1 MAYCSQ
7 CGTKNE
13 DTAKFC
19 KKCGA
24 SLSGIKKD
32 YEKEMEKRCEEECV
46 GGGKGFS
53 IFWGII
59 IILIGLYVIFEF
71 VLKNMGLVSG
81 DFPWWSIFIFA
92 IGVIVVIFGFRII
105 IKK

>member
-13 DTAKFC
+13 DTATFC
-19 KKCGA
+19 KKCGV

-32 YEKEMEKRCEEECV
+32 YEKERDQRCEEECI

-59 IILIGLYVIFEF
+59 IILIGLWVIFEF
-71 VLKNMGLVSG
+71 VLKNMGIVSG
-81 DFPWWSIFIFA
+81 DFPFWSIFIFA
-92 IGVIVVIFGFRII
+92 IGILVILWGFRII
-105 IKK
+105 TK